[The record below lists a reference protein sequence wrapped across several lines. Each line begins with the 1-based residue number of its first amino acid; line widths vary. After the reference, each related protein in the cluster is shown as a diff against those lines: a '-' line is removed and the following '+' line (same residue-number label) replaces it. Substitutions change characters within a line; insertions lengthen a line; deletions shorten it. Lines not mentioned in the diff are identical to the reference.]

1 MQSSNRTAD
10 TIYLCVIERLPSL
23 YTSISGDVISLIPDP
38 LPQLRF
44 EIAEAAQILRVS
56 RATLYDRIRDGVI
69 TVQKDGRRTFI
80 TAGELQRYVSD
91 IPLLNRNASESGNG

>member
-1 MQSSNRTAD
+1 M
-10 TIYLCVIERLPSL
+10 
-23 YTSISGDVISLIPDP
+23 SLIPDP

-91 IPLLNRNASESGNG
+91 IPLLNRNASENGNG